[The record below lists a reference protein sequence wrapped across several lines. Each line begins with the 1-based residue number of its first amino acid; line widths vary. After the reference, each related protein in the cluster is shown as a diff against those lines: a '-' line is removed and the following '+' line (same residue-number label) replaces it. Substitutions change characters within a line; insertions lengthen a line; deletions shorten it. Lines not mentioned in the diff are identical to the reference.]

1 MDTGY
6 SKWRK
11 LDNAALAFP
20 LVSGKNDTRVFRFY
34 CQLKEMVNGELLQ
47 TALDQTMEKY
57 PLFQAVLRKGLF
69 WFYLEHRDIRA
80 TVKQETEPPCSR
92 LYIPDKKSLLFQVTY
107 YKNRINFEVFHAL
120 TDGTGATEFLRELVK
135 NYLYLMHEKDG
146 LENVILTEQDLT
158 VKDQEEDGFGR
169 YYNPD
174 ERGTRK
180 KKNHAYQIRRESKE
194 YEELQIGE
202 TTASVKEL
210 LEVSRKH
217 GVSMSVFLTAAM
229 ICAIHEEQSK
239 IQEKKPVI
247 LMVPVNLRK
256 IFPSDSMLNFFS
268 YIEPGYRFGEGK
280 DSFDDVLE
288 ATKQYFEENLSK
300 EKIAERMN
308 NLIAYEK
315 HKILKWAPLELKNRC
330 IKMGAKLAERE
341 VTAVLSNMSVVKMPS
356 EYAKYIERFGVY
368 TSTMRTELCVCSFGD
383 TLSFAFTSRYDS
395 TNIQRNFY
403 RILKEQGIF
412 VKKVEADYP
421 KEAKPNYEGKK
432 VFQIFNFCC
441 IAAVVLCIMLNL
453 TLTPDLHWWIFA
465 VAGGFSMWLAFA
477 TGYLKRYNL
486 LKNAMWQLL
495 IVSIGSI
502 LWDIFT
508 GWQRW
513 SVDLVLPLVCL
524 IVEIL
529 MELIARIQ
537 SHPPKEYMIYYVMAS
552 VYSMVLPLILM
563 ATGVILYRAF
573 AVICVGLSFLFFIR
587 LLLFRKKEFKEEMYK
602 KFHV

>member
-1 MDTGY
+1 M
-6 SKWRK
+6 
-11 LDNAALAFP
+11 
-20 LVSGKNDTRVFRFY
+20 
-34 CQLKEMVNGELLQ
+34 
-47 TALDQTMEKY
+47 
-57 PLFQAVLRKGLF
+57 
-69 WFYLEHRDIRA
+69 
-80 TVKQETEPPCSR
+80 
-92 LYIPDKKSLLFQVTY
+92 
-107 YKNRINFEVFHAL
+107 
-120 TDGTGATEFLRELVK
+120 
-135 NYLYLMHEKDG
+135 
-146 LENVILTEQDLT
+146 ILTEQDLT

-341 VTAVLSNMSVVKMPS
+341 VTAVLSNMSVVKMPP
-356 EYAKYIERFGVY
+356 EYAKYIERFG
-368 TSTMRTELCVCSFGD
+368 S
-383 TLSFAFTSRYDS
+383 
-395 TNIQRNFY
+395 
-403 RILKEQGIF
+403 
-412 VKKVEADYP
+412 
-421 KEAKPNYEGKK
+421 
-432 VFQIFNFCC
+432 
-441 IAAVVLCIMLNL
+441 
-453 TLTPDLHWWIFA
+453 LHKHHA
-465 VAGGFSMWLAFA
+465 
-477 TGYLKRYNL
+477 
-486 LKNAMWQLL
+486 
-495 IVSIGSI
+495 
-502 LWDIFT
+502 
-508 GWQRW
+508 
-513 SVDLVLPLVCL
+513 
-524 IVEIL
+524 
-529 MELIARIQ
+529 
-537 SHPPKEYMIYYVMAS
+537 
-552 VYSMVLPLILM
+552 
-563 ATGVILYRAF
+563 YRALCMLF
-573 AVICVGLSFLFFIR
+573 WRYIVICVYFQI
-587 LLLFRKKEFKEEMYK
+587 
-602 KFHV
+602 

>member
-1 MDTGY
+1 M
-6 SKWRK
+6 
-11 LDNAALAFP
+11 
-20 LVSGKNDTRVFRFY
+20 
-34 CQLKEMVNGELLQ
+34 
-47 TALDQTMEKY
+47 DQTIQKY
-57 PLFQAVLRKGLF
+57 PVFLSVMRKGLF
-69 WFYLEHRDIRA
+69 WHYLEKSDLRPVVREEY
-80 TVKQETEPPCSR
+80 KEPCSH
-92 LYIPDKKSLLFQVTY
+92 LYTRDKKELLFEVTY

-135 NYLYLMHEKDG
+135 NYLYLRHEKDG

-158 VKDQEEDGFGR
+158 VKDQEEEGFGR

-194 YEELQIGE
+194 YEELKIGE

-341 VTAVLSNMSVVKMPS
+341 VTAVLSNMSVVKMPP

-412 VKKVEADYP
+412 VKKVEPDYP
-421 KEAKPNYEGKK
+421 KETKPNYEGKK

-453 TLTPDLHWWIFA
+453 ILTPDLHWWIFT

-502 LWDIFT
+502 LWDVFT
-508 GWQRW
+508 GWHRW